1 MPFYVFTVVV
11 FPYIYLKQ
19 QTISDR
25 AHSMAK
31 KLDLN
36 TAPTLIGLVVDVDLI
51 RFERNLIAL
60 GFFGANDRSNQSK
73 TTRRIEQEVTR
84 GDRRIKVAWEF
95 RGSEKLGLPSTADR
109 DKFIA
114 FLKIANEGR
123 ARNGTISNPI
133 RFSGY
138 RMIAELGL
146 SRHGE
151 IYEDIL
157 EWGKRMADTT
167 ITSEQMV
174 YLAAKKIYTDK
185 TIHVFRSFERTGT
198 HHSGGEKQETYEVIV
213 EDWLLE
219 NLNHR
224 YVIPEDFNA
233 YKKLSKPTAKG
244 IFGHLHLWFHASD
257 GRPVEKDYADLCAL
271 LNLTAYTKPS
281 RIKSTIG
288 KALDEFVN
296 IKYLAKW
303 ELRTRVTKDGFK
315 LILFEGEELSKFRDS
330 QKQDKRLNGTKSSD
344 EQVMSE
350 SQMQALK
357 VLLDNGVL
365 PAKARPLA
373 ARYELDK
380 VLDTVDYV
388 MSLAQGRRNRVENP
402 AGLIIYHL
410 ENGLS
415 VPPTFVSHRKEAER
429 AEARKQEQERLT
441 AIAELEETYL
451 QWTDERVEEEI
462 KVRYSQ
468 AELKARLRQIIAEL
482 RNNDDLKGY
491 FRTSTEAQKEQ
502 MAMQVFRREIKE
514 ELALPLFGEWAEKH
528 EQPSLFQK

>member
-1 MPFYVFTVVV
+1 
-11 FPYIYLKQ
+11 
-19 QTISDR
+19 
-25 AHSMAK
+25 MAK
-31 KLDLN
+31 KIDPN
-36 TAPTLIGLVVDVDLI
+36 TAPTLLGLVVDVDLI

-60 GFFGANDRSNQSK
+60 GFFGANDRSNRNK

-95 RGSEKLGLPSTADR
+95 RGSDKLGLPSTADR

-123 ARNGTISNPI
+123 ANGTISNPI

-146 SRHGE
+146 SRHGD

-198 HHSGGEKQETYEVIV
+198 LHSGGERQESYEVIV

-244 IFGHLHLWFHASD
+244 IFGHLHLWFHASE
-257 GRPVEKDYADLCAL
+257 GRPVEKDYGDLCAL
-271 LNLTAYTKPS
+271 LNLTPYTKPS

-288 KALDEFVN
+288 KALDEFVK
-296 IKYLAKW
+296 IKYLEKW

-315 LILFEGEELSKFRDS
+315 LIMFAGEELLKFLDN
-330 QKQDKRLNGTKSSD
+330 QKQDKKQNGTKSID
-344 EQVMSE
+344 ESVMSE

-357 VLLDNGVL
+357 VLLDQGVL
-365 PAKARPLA
+365 PAKARLLA
-373 ARYELDK
+373 TRVQVNK

-388 MSLAQGRRNRVENP
+388 MSLAQGRRKRVDNP
-402 AGLIIYHL
+402 AGLIIYYL
-410 ENGLS
+410 ESDLS
-415 VPPTFVSHRKEAER
+415 VPPTFVSHRKEAE
-429 AEARKQEQERLT
+429 ARKREDERLT
-441 AIAELEETYL
+441 ATAELQQAYL
-451 QWTDERVEEEI
+451 LWTEERVEDEI
-462 KVRYSQ
+462 KSRYSQ
-468 AELKARLRQIIAEL
+468 AEIKARIRQIMAEL
-482 RNNDDLKGY
+482 RYHEELKGF
-491 FRTSTEAQKEQ
+491 FRTATETQREQ
-502 MAMQVFRREIKE
+502 MAMQVFRRELKE

-528 EQPSLFQK
+528 EQRSLFAK

>member
-1 MPFYVFTVVV
+1 
-11 FPYIYLKQ
+11 L
-19 QTISDR
+19 
-25 AHSMAK
+25 
-31 KLDLN
+31 L
-36 TAPTLIGLVVDVDLI
+36 VDVDLI

-60 GFFGANDRSNQSK
+60 GFFGANDRSNQNK

-123 ARNGTISNPI
+123 VKNGTISNPI

-138 RMIAELGL
+138 RMITELGL
-146 SRHGE
+146 SRHGD

-157 EWGKRMADTT
+157 QWGKRMADTT

-174 YLAAKKIYTDK
+174 YFAAKHIYTDK

-198 HHSGGEKQETYEVIV
+198 LHSGGERQEAYEVIV

-233 YKKLSKPTAKG
+233 YKRLTKPTAKG
-244 IFGHLHLWFHASD
+244 IFGHLHLWFHASE
-257 GRPVEKDYADLCAL
+257 GRPVEKDYADLCQL

-288 KALDEFVN
+288 KALDEFVK
-296 IKYLAKW
+296 IKYLSKW
-303 ELRTRVTKDGFK
+303 DLRTRVTKDGYK
-315 LILFEGEELSKFRDS
+315 LILFAGVELLQFLDS
-330 QKQDKRLNGTKSSD
+330 QKQDKKRNGIKSPD
-344 EQVMSE
+344 EPVMSE

-357 VLLDNGVL
+357 LLLDQGVL

-373 ARYELDK
+373 ARIQLEK

-388 MSLAQGRRNRVENP
+388 MSLAQGRRNRVDNP
-402 AGLIIYHL
+402 AGLIIYYL
-410 ENGLS
+410 ENDLS

-429 AEARKQEQERLT
+429 VEARKHEEERLT
-441 AIAELEETYL
+441 AIAELQHAYL
-451 QWTDERVEEEI
+451 LWRDERVEDEI
-462 KVRYSQ
+462 KSRYSQ
-468 AELKARLRQIIAEL
+468 VEVKARIRQIIPEL
-482 RNNDDLKGY
+482 RNNEELKGF
-491 FRTSTEAQKEQ
+491 FRSSTEVQREQ

-514 ELALPLFGEWAEKH
+514 ELALPLFEEWAEKQ
-528 EQPSLFQK
+528 EQPRLFAK